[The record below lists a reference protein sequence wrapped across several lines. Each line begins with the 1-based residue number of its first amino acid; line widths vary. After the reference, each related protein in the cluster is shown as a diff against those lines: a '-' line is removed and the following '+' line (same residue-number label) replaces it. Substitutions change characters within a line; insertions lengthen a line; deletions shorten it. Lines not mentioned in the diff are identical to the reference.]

1 MEAVRPLV
9 DSYVLA
15 LLTQRTLAAADFIE
29 TRQGACRLT
38 PRLAGELAE
47 TLTAWRHHI
56 APVVE
61 HAAHAL
67 ADSAGGRVP
76 LLTPLT
82 RANHRAAWNERS
94 PQRRVRQPA
103 GIGLGLPASCRDC
116 GSPLPNHRRRYCD
129 NCRRAQLAKQASA
142 GRANAAAVLARLR
155 AEQRDPGHGG
165 RAAQIRG
172 TKNAA
177 HQRAVR
183 EWDGELPDPG
193 VFTREILPGLRDQS
207 IPDLVAA
214 TGLSSHYCSMIR
226 LGKRVPHPRHWPAF
240 AQAIR

>member
-1 MEAVRPLV
+1 
-9 DSYVLA
+9 
-15 LLTQRTLAAADFIE
+15 
-29 TRQGACRLT
+29 
-38 PRLAGELAE
+38 
-47 TLTAWRHHI
+47 
-56 APVVE
+56 
-61 HAAHAL
+61 
-67 ADSAGGRVP
+67 VP

-103 GIGLGLPASCRDC
+103 GIGLGLPASCRYC

-129 NCRRAQLAKQASA
+129 NCRREQLAKQASA

-183 EWDGELPDPG
+183 EWDGELPDPV
-193 VFTREILPGLRDQS
+193 VFTREILPGLRGQS
-207 IPDLVAA
+207 IPELVAA

-226 LGKRVPHPRHWPAF
+226 LGSACRTHGIGRHLQELPNKVRRRLGASAVALNRPRAEGRNLRGGAAARQARRPSVACRHETGHRQLRCAAF
-240 AQAIR
+240 CGARSASGVQ